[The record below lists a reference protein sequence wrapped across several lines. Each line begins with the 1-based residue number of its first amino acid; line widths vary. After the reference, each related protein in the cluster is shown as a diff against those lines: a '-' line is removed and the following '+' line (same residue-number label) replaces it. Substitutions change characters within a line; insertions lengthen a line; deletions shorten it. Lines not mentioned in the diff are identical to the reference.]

1 MPGVADGAGLAEV
14 GAGAAGAAVDGLAG
28 AAAIGAAGA
37 GAVGAGPA
45 GASATG
51 VAGAAAGL
59 AAAFA
64 GALAGASSA
73 GLAFGNASRSFLA
86 TGGAMVEE
94 PLLTNSPSSASLA
107 KATLE
112 SIPSSLAMS

>member
-1 MPGVADGAGLAEV
+1 
-14 GAGAAGAAVDGLAG
+14 
-28 AAAIGAAGA
+28 
-37 GAVGAGPA
+37 
-45 GASATG
+45 
-51 VAGAAAGL
+51 L

-64 GALAGASSA
+64 GASSA
-73 GLAFGNASRSFLA
+73 GFALGKASRSFLA

-94 PLLTNSPSSASLA
+94 PLFTNSPSSASLA